1 MPLKPCIKNIDK
13 TYMHLVD
20 RQELLKDI
28 NGKTYYRFFIYKCDC
43 GQEHKLDR
51 ENNFWVY

>member
-20 RQELLKDI
+20 RQELLNDI